1 MNYDLSGY
9 HPLCTGKSIVSVGG
23 ALMIYCPVCQVL
35 ANVEAVSGK
44 ISAEEACKSGKDQI
58 RIVTGDMSPN
68 IVKGEVVK

>member
-9 HPLCTGKSIVSVGG
+9 HPLCAGKSIVSVGG

-44 ISAEEACKSGKDQI
+44 ISPEEACKAGKEEV
-58 RIVTGDMSPN
+58 RTVAGDMSPN
-68 IVKGEVVK
+68 INKGAIVK